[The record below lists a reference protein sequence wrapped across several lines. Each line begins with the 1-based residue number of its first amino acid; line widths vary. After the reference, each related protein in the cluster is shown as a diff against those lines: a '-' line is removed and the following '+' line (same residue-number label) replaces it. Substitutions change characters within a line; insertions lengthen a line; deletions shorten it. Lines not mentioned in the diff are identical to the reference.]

1 MSMEFIL
8 LIVSACAFVLIII
21 TVGHIVRRKRLRKV
35 GRIKIYRIKDSK
47 P

>member
-1 MSMEFIL
+1 MNIGFVLFI
-8 LIVSACAFVLIII
+8 ISACAFVLIII